1 MAEELTIT
9 KDERMRYP
17 IGKFTAP
24 VSYTPDDIRH
34 WTTTIKLFPGK
45 LRNAIIGLNETQLD
59 TPYRTGGWTL
69 RQVVHH
75 VADSHMHSLLRFKW
89 ALTEENPTIKPY
101 EEADWALLSDYR
113 LPVESSLKILEGIH
127 LRWVALL
134 ESFTEEA
141 WDRTFLHP
149 ASGQTMHL
157 KKALALY
164 AWHSNHHL
172 AHITE
177 TTKTF

>member
-1 MAEELTIT
+1 MTDELL
-9 KDERMRYP
+9 RYP
-17 IGKFTAP
+17 IGKFNAP
-24 VSYTPDDIRH
+24 VSYTADDIRH
-34 WTTTIKLFPGK
+34 WTTTVKLFPGK
-45 LRNAIIGLNETQLD
+45 LRHAIIRLNEKQLD

-75 VADSHMHSLLRFKW
+75 VADSHMNSLLRFKW
-89 ALTEENPTIKPY
+89 ALTEDNPTIKPY
-101 EEADWALLSDYR
+101 EEADWALLPDYR
-113 LPVESSLKILEGIH
+113 LPVESSLKIIEGVH
-127 LRWVALL
+127 HHWVALL
-134 ESFTEEA
+134 ESFTEEE
-141 WDRTFLHP
+141 WNRTFVQP

-177 TTKTF
+177 TTKKF

>member
-1 MAEELTIT
+1 MT
-9 KDERMRYP
+9 DEQMRYP
-17 IGKFTAP
+17 VGKFKPP
-24 VSYTPDDIRH
+24 VSYTSEDTRKLINTIRE
-34 WTTTIKLFPGK
+34 FPG
-45 LRNAIIGLNETQLD
+45 RMRQAIISLNEKQLD

-75 VADSHMHSLLRFKW
+75 VADSHMNSLMRFKW

-101 EEADWALLSDYR
+101 EEADWALLADYR

-127 LRWVALL
+127 QHWVALL
-134 ESFTEEA
+134 EGLTDKEWS
-141 WDRTFLHP
+141 RTFLHP
-149 ASGQTMHL
+149 ASGDTMDL

-164 AWHSNHHL
+164 AWHCKHHL

-177 TTKTF
+177 TTKGF